1 MENNRMF
8 LSKLYFGIMA
18 FIAILL
24 MALTFKC
31 FSLHSLAAETL
42 TGTVD
47 LHFSSGTLYASY
59 EGELTLTSGATYH
72 WFLSGTQKATGTT
85 YTPSEAGDYYVTL
98 TDSGYSGTIYSNTV
112 TLYKITIG
120 TSGITLDSNNGIYEA
135 GDTVTARVT
144 LTGTQVVTNWSSTVA
159 GLALPKDGSP
169 ISFNMPSQNFTLSA
183 TISAVYTVYIYGGT
197 ADNYSAKVGDLI
209 TITADTMS
217 GKTFEKWV
225 TSGASVTNAE
235 EPVTQFTMPAANVT
249 IRATFVEDT
258 GSDGTGN
265 AVATFTDPTRTLY
278 TVTRSNNYKVD
289 MYHHDQGPECVK
301 SFIFGAGTDYLV
313 TSYWNIVINDD
324 FNIRETPG
332 PITICLTLPAD
343 LQKSDR
349 NWRMICVSRDG
360 LVYSFAD
367 EDEAPETITFS
378 PDRFYAFA
386 LCFNDTPDVIEA
398 DGDAEVITV
407 TEDTGDESTYVE
419 ETPAPIETSTMH
431 SVSESQTNSS
441 TSATGSGTVVGSDGQ
456 AQVESKKQSV
466 ESDKT
471 DAINS
476 SGTTQIPIVT
486 VFEE

>member
-1 MENNRMF
+1 MNN
-8 LSKLYFGIMA
+8 LSKKLNVLFSV
-18 FIAILL
+18 LL
-24 MALTFKC
+24 
-31 FSLHSLAAETL
+31 FSLFLLLFTAMLHIFSINSLAADTL

-47 LHFSSGTLYASY
+47 IYFNNGTLYASY
-59 EGELTLTSGATYH
+59 DGELELSSGATYH
-72 WFLSGTQKATGTT
+72 WFLSGSQKSTGTSYSPT
-85 YTPSEAGDYYVTL
+85 EAGNYYVTL
-98 TDSGYSGTIYSNTV
+98 TDSAYSGTIYSDTI

-120 TSGITLDSNNGIYEA
+120 TSGISLDSTNGIYEA
-135 GDTVTARVT
+135 GDEVTARAT
-144 LTGTQVVTNWSSTVA
+144 LTGTQTVTNWTSTVA
-159 GLALPKDGSP
+159 GLALPSSGNP
-169 ISFNMPSQNFTLSA
+169 ITFKMPAQNMTLTA
-183 TISAVYTVYIYGGT
+183 NIANVYTVYIYGGT
-197 ADNYSAKVGDLI
+197 ADSYNAKVGDLI
-209 TITADTMS
+209 TITADTVS

-225 TSGASVTNAE
+225 TSGASVTDAE

-258 GSDGTGN
+258 EDDNTGN
-265 AVATFTDPTRTLY
+265 TAATFTDTTRTLY

-289 MYHHDQGPECVK
+289 MYHHDQGPECVQ

-313 TSYWNIVINDD
+313 TSYWNIVINND

-343 LQKSDR
+343 LQKTDR

-367 EDEAPETITFS
+367 EDEEPETITFS

-386 LCFNDTPDVIEA
+386 LCFNDTPEVVEA

-407 TEDTGDESTYVE
+407 TDGTDETITTDVVE
-419 ETPAPIETSTMH
+419 ETPITTSTMH
-431 SVSESQTNSS
+431 SISESQTNTSSS
-441 TSATGSGTVVGSDGQ
+441 TNSSTVTGSEGQ
-456 AQVESKKQSV
+456 TTVESKQQSI

-486 VFEE
+486 VFEQ